1 MRLLFLN
8 HIQNAHQSMRSTK
21 MRTALTMLGITI
33 GIGCITFVLAISG
46 GAMNIISKQV
56 VSLDKNIGIIRPGN
70 ETPNKQKLAAITS
83 PTHQSYAVSSITEQ
97 DLDSLSTIKHL
108 KSAAPLML
116 FDARLTYTD
125 TTLDNQQVVATNEN
139 LADIANLNM
148 KDGQF
153 IDDTTDEKTA
163 VVGSQM
169 AIDLFG
175 TSNVLGQLFTMHQ
188 QDYRIIG
195 ILKPTNNP
203 INFNMVD
210 FDNAMIVKLQ
220 AGKSYH
226 SGVAQIQQ
234 IDFQADKPEHLP
246 AVASE
251 IKKTITRNHQG
262 VTDFHITHGEDIA
275 APSSQLF
282 NAVAIVSAAIASVSL
297 IVGGIGIMNI
307 MLVNVAER
315 TREIGIRKAL
325 GASNAHIVG
334 QFLFESLAISIGG
347 GVGGYALGYIGALAI
362 SVSLPFTPLFNWEIA
377 LIALGVSVTIGTIF
391 GLYPAIRAARK
402 DPIESLRFYN

>member
-1 MRLLFLN
+1 
-8 HIQNAHQSMRSTK
+8 MRST
-21 MRTALTMLGITI
+21 RTRTILTMLGITI

-56 VSLDKNIGIIRPGN
+56 VSLDKNIGLIRPGN
-70 ETPNKQKLAAITS
+70 EKPNKQQLAAITS

-97 DLDSLSTIKHL
+97 DLDSLGDIKHL

-116 FDARLTYTD
+116 FDARLDYTD
-125 TTLDNQQVVATNEN
+125 TRLDNQQIVATNEN
-139 LADIANLNM
+139 LADIAKLEL

-175 TSNVLGQLFTMHQ
+175 TNNVLGQLFTMHQ

-195 ILKPTNNP
+195 VLKPTENP

-226 SGVAQIQQ
+226 GGVAQIQQ
-234 IDFQADKPEHLP
+234 IDFQADKPENLP
-246 AVASE
+246 AVSKE
-251 IKKTITRNHQG
+251 IKKIITSNHQG

-275 APSSQLF
+275 APSSRLF

-334 QFLFESLAISIGG
+334 QFLCESLAISIGG
-347 GVGGYALGYIGALAI
+347 GIAGYALGYIGALAI

-377 LIALGVSVTIGTIF
+377 LIALGVSVTVGTIF

>member
-1 MRLLFLN
+1 MRLLVLN
-8 HIQNAHQSMRSTK
+8 HVQNAYQSMRSTK

-46 GAMNIISKQV
+46 GAMNVISKQV
-56 VSLDKNIGIIRPGN
+56 ISLDSNIGLIRPGDPV
-70 ETPNKQKLAAITS
+70 TNKQQIASITS

-97 DLDSLSTIKHL
+97 DLDSLADIKHL
-108 KSAAPLML
+108 KTAAPLML
-116 FDARLTYTD
+116 FNARLIYTD
-125 TTLDNQQVVATNEN
+125 NQLDNQQVVATNEN
-139 LADIANLNM
+139 LADIANLNL

-153 IDDTTDEKTA
+153 IDNTTDEKTA
-163 VVGSQM
+163 VVGAQM

-175 TSNVLGQLFTMHQ
+175 TSEALGQIFTLHQ

-195 ILKPTNNP
+195 VLKPTNNP

-226 SGVAQIQQ
+226 GGVAQIQQ
-234 IDFQADKPEHLP
+234 IDFRADDPANLP
-246 AVASE
+246 AVASQIE
-251 IKKTITRNHQG
+251 KIITSNHQG

-282 NAVAIVSAAIASVSL
+282 NAVSIVAAAIASVSL

-347 GVGGYALGYIGALAI
+347 GIGGYALGYVSALFI
-362 SVSLPFTPLFNWEIA
+362 SVSLPFNPLFNWEIA
-377 LIALGVSVTIGTIF
+377 VIALSVSVVIGTIF

-402 DPIESLRFYN
+402 DPIESLRFSN